1 MGHRLIVVKAPRG
14 EALEEVVSR
23 RALPGEFCSF
33 AELTTPGDELV
44 LRYERAEPEVPEAVE
59 VEVEVFVAEPAA
71 EVDHPLCGLSAKQAK
86 AWVEAVA
93 ADDVD
98 GLADALAAEVDG
110 RKRKSVIALLKAR
123 LAAASD

>member
-14 EALEEVVSR
+14 EALDEVVSR

-44 LRYERAEPEVPEAVE
+44 LRYERAEPEVAAAVE
-59 VEVEVFVAEPAA
+59 TVTAA
-71 EVDHPLCGLSAKQAK
+71 EVDVDHPLSGLGVKQAK
-86 AWVEAVA
+86 AWVEAVG
-93 ADDVD
+93 DGDVD

-110 RKRKSVIALLKAR
+110 RKRKGVISLLRAR
-123 LAAASD
+123 LDSASE